1 MLAQQGQPQEDGL
14 CLAWDGELPG
24 AERPEGPGGWAS
36 CGAAGPGPPGA
47 TQRLRGVAGAKSIVT
62 LRDDGGHG
70 QKFAGGYAASEDK
83 EDGWGGRL
91 NFGKGAPFGPCEK
104 SV

>member
-1 MLAQQGQPQEDGL
+1 MLAQQGQPQEDSL

-47 TQRLRGVAGAKSIVT
+47 TQRLRGVAGAIVTIVT

-70 QKFAGGYAASEDK
+70 QKFAGGCAASEDK
-83 EDGWGGRL
+83 EDGWGR
-91 NFGKGAPFGPCEK
+91 KA
-104 SV
+104 